1 MIGKGRLLTYTGK
14 LVDKKYFYQ
23 KEKNIYIIK
32 YRSLLGYMVL
42 KGLEGG
48 MYCREKARC

>member
-23 KEKNIYIIK
+23 KEKKYIYHKISVFIGL
-32 YRSLLGYMVL
+32 YGIEGARGWEVL
-42 KGLEGG
+42 P
-48 MYCREKARC
+48 